1 MNLSLQAEK
10 IHLGGFH
17 QAGLDG
23 EEKVMMRWGCCRN
36 DRGGGNGVE
45 LAALFRMTLFWSYP
59 GITLLIN
66 GKKRAFVCDTGAC
79 RTTAE
84 NRSQT
89 DLYSWI
95 QEEWVQLML
104 KEEMGLRTQMVTIG
118 NDPFKICRK
127 SSKWMRMWWNSDAR
141 ISTPSWLDNKMMEK
155 RHQREEEK
163 DGLLWCRERGAPTII
178 TLWTPLT
185 SYHQGIVRALLFPL
199 RSWWPAGFNHL
210 EEAKSSCMQMMLCC
224 PLQMRKHAKWT
235 LWVCWNT

>member
-104 KEEMGLRTQMVTIG
+104 KEEMGLRTQMATIG

-127 SSKWMRMWWNSDAR
+127 SSKWMRTWWNSDAK

-155 RHQREEEK
+155 RHQREDQK
-163 DGLLWCRERGAPTII
+163 DGLLWCRERGTSTII
-178 TLWTPLT
+178 TLWTPPNKLPPGYCESPTISSQVLMT
-185 SYHQGIVRALLFPL
+185 SRFQPPGGSQILLYADDVVLSSPD
-199 RSWWPAGFNHL
+199 
-210 EEAKSSCMQMMLCC
+210 EETC
-224 PLQMRKHAKWT
+224 
-235 LWVCWNT
+235 